1 MNFDFSA
8 EVKMMGE
15 EARRFL
21 SDRGA
26 IRSLRRLYDSDEPF
40 DRGLWQAIAEMG
52 WLGAIVPEEHGG
64 SALGYEALCILA
76 GEIGAA
82 LPPLPFAA
90 TSYFVIDTLVRS
102 GSEAQKSEYL
112 PRLAAGELTG
122 TFALAEG
129 LGNPSPKAIE
139 ARVERGRLTGVK
151 QPVVYGAVADLA
163 VVVAVDETDEPGL
176 KLVDL
181 TAGGVERHPIETF
194 DRSRREATLRFND
207 APCHPLGE
215 GGWGDVLR
223 ALDRAA
229 ILLAFEQVGGAQA
242 CLDMA
247 RDYALERYAFG
258 RPIGSFQAIKHKLA
272 DVYVALE
279 LARAHCYYGAWALE
293 TGSAELPVAAAAA
306 RVAASEAYHQ
316 ASKENIQTHG
326 GMGITWEL
334 DCHFYYRRAKSL
346 SLELGSPG
354 FWKDRLI
361 GAIEAARE

>member
-21 SDRGA
+21 GDRGA
-26 IRSLRRLYDSDEPF
+26 IRSLRRLYDTDEPF
-40 DRGLWQAIAEMG
+40 DRGLWQAIAELG
-52 WLGAIVPEEHGG
+52 WLGVIIPEEHGG
-64 SALGYEALCILA
+64 SALGHEALCMLA
-76 GEIGAA
+76 GEVGAA

-90 TSYFVIDTLVRS
+90 TSYFVIDTLVRL
-102 GSEAQKSEYL
+102 GSEAQKAEYL

-129 LGNPSPKAIE
+129 LGNPSPRRIAS
-139 ARVERGRLTGVK
+139 RVERGRLTGEK
-151 QPVVYGAVADLA
+151 RPVAYGAVADL
-163 VVVAVDETDEPGL
+163 VVVAAIGETGEAGL
-176 KLVDL
+176 HLVDL
-181 TAGGVERHPIETF
+181 TAEGVERRPIETF
-194 DRSRREATLRFND
+194 DRSRREAMLRFNGV
-207 APCHPLGE
+207 ACHPLGAS
-215 GGWGDVLR
+215 GWDGVLR
-223 ALDRAA
+223 TVERAA

-293 TGSAELPVAAAAA
+293 TGAAELPVAAAAA

-334 DCHFYYRRAKSL
+334 DCHFHYRRAKSL
-346 SLELGSPG
+346 SLELGSPA
-354 FWKDRLI
+354 FWKDRLS
-361 GAIEAARE
+361 GVIEAAAE